1 MAKKLIAD
9 AIAEMIAKGAT
20 RVESK
25 QFTAADG
32 SPLKVRSMDSDYD
45 PLEVGDVLHIPQD
58 FDVLEMKFNQ
68 DDPDEVPH
76 QFAVVE
82 VTQQDGSV
90 RHWRFFPNSLMKAR
104 RPFVDGHYQKK
115 VKSTGTAVDL
125 AQTVDTVN
133 EMMNLFR
140 GKDIL
145 VANATLVTEKVYR
158 TGELRDTH
166 IYQYDLVTK

>member
-9 AIAEMIAKGAT
+9 AIAEMIAKGAF

-25 QFTAADG
+25 KFTAADG
-32 SPLKVRSMDSDYD
+32 TPLRVRSMDSDYD

-68 DDPDEVPH
+68 DDPDEKPH
-76 QFAVVE
+76 QFVVVE
-82 VTQQDGSV
+82 VTQQDGNT

-125 AQTVDTVN
+125 ALTVDTVN
-133 EMMNLFR
+133 ELMDLLR
-140 GKDIL
+140 GKNIL
-145 VANATLVTEKVYR
+145 VADATLVTEKNYR
-158 TGELRDTH
+158 TGEIRDTH
-166 IYQYDLVTK
+166 IYKYDLK